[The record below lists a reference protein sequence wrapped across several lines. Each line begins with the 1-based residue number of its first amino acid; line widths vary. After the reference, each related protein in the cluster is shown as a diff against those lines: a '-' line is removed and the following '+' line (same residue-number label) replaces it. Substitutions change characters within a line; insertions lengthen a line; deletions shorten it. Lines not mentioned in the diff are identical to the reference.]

1 LYLATRHFAGWYM
14 VNVLDL
20 PSEDVAIALGHTD
33 GGELVRRLYG
43 HRDHDRALD
52 RVTIAYGRTASLT
65 QMRLGMDA
73 RMPSQEGDIASM
85 TQAGGRPHNVIYDP
99 DAVVDLLAMKSKEE
113 HRALLNAVR
122 KLGELGEQLGPPHM
136 KPLKGDRAAALR
148 ELRPRQG
155 RSDWRA
161 VYRRA
166 GGFYVILAIDRHKEF
181 AALIERAQARAERYG
196 GSLKSDKP

>member
-1 LYLATRHFAGWYM
+1 MAQVSRS
-14 VNVLDL
+14 
-20 PSEDVAIALGHTD
+20 PHT
-33 GGELVRRLYG
+33 
-43 HRDHDRALD
+43 
-52 RVTIAYGRTASLT
+52 
-65 QMRLGMDA
+65 
-73 RMPSQEGDIASM
+73 
-85 TQAGGRPHNVIYDP
+85 VIYDP

-136 KPLKGDRAAALR
+136 KPMKGDRAAALR

-166 GGFYVILAIDRHKEF
+166 GGFYVILAIDRHKES
-181 AALIERAQARAERYG
+181 AALIERAQARAERY
-196 GSLKSDKP
+196 DKPLKADKP